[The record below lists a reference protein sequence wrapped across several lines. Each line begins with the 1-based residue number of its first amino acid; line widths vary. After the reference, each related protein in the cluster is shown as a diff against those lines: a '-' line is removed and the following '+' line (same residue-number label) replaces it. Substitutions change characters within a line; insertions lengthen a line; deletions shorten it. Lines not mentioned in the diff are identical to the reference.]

1 MKNIIFVFISCLFF
15 IAACSNDSSKNVE
28 KFIETVPF
36 PKSTKILDELETD
49 HYKVVFYSDET
60 GYRFAYMQNNGDDWM
75 HTGNG
80 EINPVDGFDWVMNN
94 NPLIPDAFFGGIITD
109 IKISSVKVKQITSK
123 KSAKI
128 IDSNEGLRYWFSFDK
143 LESPKPGKPDPL
155 KIEAC
160 DKNGKIV
167 WKDGVYN

>member
-1 MKNIIFVFISCLFF
+1 MKNIISVFIICLFF

-36 PKSTKILDELETD
+36 PKSTKILDEQEID

-60 GYRFAYMQNNGDDWM
+60 GYRFAYKQNNGEYWT

-80 EINPVDGFDWVMNN
+80 VMKPDDGFDWVMIN
-94 NPLIPDAFFGGIITD
+94 NPLISVAFFGGIISDNQIT
-109 IKISSVKVKQITSK
+109 SVKVKQKMSE
-123 KSAKI
+123 KSTKI
-128 IDSNEGLRYWFSFDK
+128 IDSNDGLRYWFSFDK
-143 LESPKPGKPDPL
+143 LESSESGKPDPL
-155 KIEAC
+155 KIEAY

-167 WKDGVYN
+167 WKNGVYN